1 MYIQLIIEEFIVD
14 EACNG
19 HVKLVLVLLM
29 QKDLISK
36 YIECDIVNDGI
47 VFVNIKN
54 DMVNTQYM
62 R

>member
-1 MYIQLIIEEFIVD
+1 MYIQLIIEEFVVD
-14 EACNG
+14 ESCNG
-19 HVKLVLVLLM
+19 HVKLVLLM
-29 QKDLISK
+29 QKDFISK

-54 DMVNTQYM
+54 VIVNTQYM

>member
-1 MYIQLIIEEFIVD
+1 MYIQLIIEEFVVVND
-14 EACNG
+14 ACNG
-19 HVKLVLVLLM
+19 HVKLLLVLLM

-54 DMVNTQYM
+54 DIVNTQ
-62 R
+62 